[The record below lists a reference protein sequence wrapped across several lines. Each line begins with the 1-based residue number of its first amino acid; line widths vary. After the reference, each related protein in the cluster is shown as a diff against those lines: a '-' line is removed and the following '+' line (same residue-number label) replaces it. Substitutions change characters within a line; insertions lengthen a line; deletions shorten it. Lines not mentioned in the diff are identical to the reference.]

1 MTEFDWL
8 NRTAVRKIFA
18 VHPCAYQQSEHR
30 HKPEQRWLFR
40 GPERIENRDRQ
51 IVPPYFWGK
60 SLPVSRANYKFIADF
75 VLNMIPAWSP
85 QQKSAKPIACDTQ

>member
-1 MTEFDWL
+1 VTEFDWL

-30 HKPEQRWLFR
+30 HKPEQGWLPR
-40 GPERIENRDRQ
+40 GPERIQDRDRQ

-85 QQKSAKPIACDTQ
+85 QQGSVKPIACNIQ